1 MKQRVIALGLFDG
14 VHLGHGALLTRAKE
28 RAETLGATSAA
39 LTFSTPP
46 AQVVTGN
53 PVALINTPSERIDL
67 IQKLYNIEE
76 VLMLPFDAS
85 FASRTWD
92 EFLTFLLE
100 TYHACHIVAGF
111 DFRFGAGGM
120 GDTARLRTFC
130 ASHGI
135 GCDIIDAVELDG
147 IKVSSTHI
155 RTLIRNGEMEEAA
168 RFLGH
173 PHFMMQ
179 SVSEGQ
185 GLGHTLNAPTMNHTP
200 SDAVV
205 LPPNGVYAT
214 RVYIDGAP
222 FLGATNIGVRPS
234 VSEENKITVETH
246 LLDFSGDL
254 YGKKLPLEFLA
265 KIRDER
271 KFPSK
276 DALSAQIRLDIE
288 TIRQKKDT

>member
-28 RAETLGATSAA
+28 RAEALGATSAA

-155 RTLIRNGEMEEAA
+155 RKLIQSGDMEEAA

-173 PHFMMQ
+173 KHFMML
-179 SVSEGQ
+179 SVGEGQ
-185 GLGHTLNAPTMNHTP
+185 KIGRALMAPTINHTP
-200 SDAVV
+200 NSAVA
-205 LPPNGVYAT
+205 LPPFGVYAT
-214 RVYIDGAP
+214 RVCVDGTFYI
-222 FLGATNIGVRPS
+222 GATNIGVRPS
-234 VSEENKITVETH
+234 VSDGNTVTVETH

-254 YGKKLPLEFLA
+254 YGKTLPLEFL
-265 KIRDER
+265 KMIRPER

-276 DALSAQIRLDIE
+276 EALSAQIHLDIE
-288 TIRQKKDT
+288 EVKKLP

>member
-14 VHLGHGALLTRAKE
+14 VHLGHGALLSRARE
-28 RAETLGATSAA
+28 RALALGATSAA

-46 AQVVTGN
+46 AQVVTGK
-53 PVALINTPSERIDL
+53 PVALINTPSERTQL
-67 IQKLYNIEE
+67 IQTLYQIEE

-92 EFLTFLLE
+92 AFLTFLSE

-120 GDTARLRTFC
+120 GDAARLRTFC

-135 GCDIIDAVELDG
+135 GCDILDPVTLDG

-200 SDAVV
+200 DPAVV
-205 LPPNGVYAT
+205 LPPFGVYAT

-234 VSEENKITVETH
+234 VSDENKITVETH

-276 DALSAQIRLDIE
+276 DALSAQIHLDIE
-288 TIRQKKDT
+288 TIRNKKRT

>member
-14 VHLGHGALLTRAKE
+14 VHAGHGALLTRAKT
-28 RAETLGATSAA
+28 RAEELGATSAA

-46 AQVVTGN
+46 AQVVTGS
-53 PVALINTPSERIDL
+53 PVPLINTPSERVFL
-67 IQKLYNIEE
+67 IENLYNIEE

-111 DFRFGAGGM
+111 DFRFGAGGT
-120 GDTARLRTFC
+120 GDAARLRTFC

-155 RTLIRNGEMEEAA
+155 RTLIQNGEMEEAE

-173 PHFMMQ
+173 KHFMMQ
-179 SVSEGQ
+179 TVSAGH
-185 GLGHTLNAPTMNHTP
+185 GIGHTLNAPTVNHTP
-200 SDAVV
+200 STTVL

-214 RVYIDGAP
+214 RVYINGVSY
-222 FLGATNIGVRPS
+222 LGATNIGVRPS
-234 VSEENKITVETH
+234 VSDENKITVETH
-246 LLDFSGDL
+246 LIDFSGDL
-254 YGKKLPLEFLA
+254 YGKTFPLEFIT
-265 KIRDER
+265 KVRDER

-288 TIRQKKDT
+288 TIRNKKDA

>member
-14 VHLGHGALLTRAKE
+14 VHLGHGALLSRAKQ
-28 RAETLGATSAA
+28 RAEELGVTSAA

-46 AQVVTGN
+46 VQVVTGEK
-53 PVALINTPSERIDL
+53 VALINTPSERTQL
-67 IQKLYNIEE
+67 MQKLYNIEE
-76 VLMLPFDAS
+76 VLMLPFDAT
-85 FASRTWD
+85 FAARTWD
-92 EFLTFLLE
+92 EFLTFLSE

-120 GDTARLRTFC
+120 GDAARLRTFC
-130 ASHGI
+130 ASHSI
-135 GCDIIDAVELDG
+135 GCDIVDPVTIDD

-155 RTLIRNGEMEEAA
+155 RTLIQNGDMEEAA

-179 SVSEGQ
+179 EVSEGHH
-185 GLGHTLNAPTMNHTP
+185 LGRMLDAPTVNHTP
-200 SDAVV
+200 DPAVV
-205 LPPNGVYAT
+205 LPPFGVYAT
-214 RVYIDGAP
+214 RVYIDDSP
-222 FLGATNIGVRPS
+222 IQGATNIGVRPS

-246 LLDFSGDL
+246 LLDFTGDL
-254 YGKKLPLEFLA
+254 YGKKLPLEFIT

-288 TIRQKKDT
+288 TIRQKK